1 MKPPDVEAAVLSVVA
16 APAATRVPQ
25 TMPAAFTRVSVVGGA
40 RTNLIQGRPVVLVEC
55 WATTDLDA
63 LHRAEA
69 AWQALDSAQHA
80 TSGGVWFG
88 GIDLSWP
95 VAYADPSTP
104 THYRYQFTAS
114 VVAALSPN

>member
-1 MKPPDVEAAVLSVVA
+1 MKPSDVEAAVLAVVA
-16 APAATRVPQ
+16 SPAATRVPQ
-25 TMPAAFTRVSVVGGA
+25 TMPAEFTRVSVVGGA
-40 RTNLIQGRPVVLVEC
+40 RTNLIQGRPTVLVEC

-63 LHRAEA
+63 LHRADA

-95 VAYADPSTP
+95 VAYSDPDAP
-104 THYRYQFTAS
+104 THHRYQFTA
-114 VVAALSPN
+114 VIVAGLTT